1 MNKIF
6 LSLIFSLL
14 ISFVSKVYGQ
24 FPGQGRQKYIYVS
37 TSGNDGA
44 DGSATKPLKTITKA
58 VSFAL
63 PGDKILVLGGVYRES
78 VIFGRGGSSE
88 NTRIT
93 LQALNAG
100 KVTLK
105 GSDRKV
111 NWIKGKSGLWKCSLD
126 TDMKALMLFSNGK
139 KLAYVSTLEACKI
152 AFRWIKEEE
161 NGKTVIWANFGA
173 ENPNKL
179 ITEVTTRKYGIS
191 AKANVD
197 YITIK
202 GIDVSQIAND
212 YASIYTE
219 QPGAIATENGKHWD
233 ILNCSVSDC
242 RAVGISLGV
251 SGHTYEDISP
261 RKPEFSDYNDL
272 ITIGHHNIKNNHI
285 FNCGQAGIFGLLG
298 GTSSTIEDNLIE
310 NINPDRSYS
319 GTESAGIRL
328 AMAVDATIVHNLI
341 RRINGENSYGVFLGP
356 IFQGTRLSR
365 NIVSD
370 SEAGLFYLF
379 KNHGP
384 VLFDNNIL
392 AMANTSAKAAEGV
405 KMVASEAN
413 VFVQNLFYNCSFSN
427 GQQPGKSVST
437 SNFLPHSLVIKQTIP
452 ALNIDHR
459 WYSNLFIGKG
469 AGISKAAGCEADFNL
484 YADGALPL
492 AWADR
497 NSVKADKSFSL
508 RLEHH
513 QKSLVLLLDKK
524 ALKAIK
530 IPVLTADFLGFFALS
545 KQYVEYPN
553 GKKIT
558 VDMDFLKNGSR
569 TSTRYPGP
577 FYQGTRLQQKIKLF

>member
-6 LSLIFSLL
+6 LSLIFSVL
-14 ISFVSKVYGQ
+14 ISFLGKAYDHI
-24 FPGQGRQKYIYVS
+24 PGQGRQKSIYVS

-44 DGSATKPLKTITKA
+44 EGSAAKPLRTITKA
-58 VSFAL
+58 VSRAL
-63 PGDKILVLGGVYRES
+63 PGEKILVSAGVYRES
-78 VIFGRGGSSE
+78 VVFGCGGSSE

-93 LQALNAG
+93 LEALNAG

-105 GSDRKV
+105 GSDRKTG
-111 NWIKGKSGLWKCSLD
+111 WIKGKNKLWKCSLD
-126 TDMKALMLFSNGK
+126 STIKELMLFSNGE
-139 KLAYVSTLEACKI
+139 KLVNVPTLQECSI
-152 AFRWIKEEE
+152 AFRWMREEE
-161 NGKTVIWANFGA
+161 KGKTVIWANFGA
-173 ENPNKL
+173 GDPNVL
-179 ITEVTTRKYGIS
+179 LTEVAVRKFGIS

-202 GIDVSQIAND
+202 GINVTQIAND

-219 QPGAIATENGKHWD
+219 QPGAIDTKNGKHWD

-242 RAVGISLGV
+242 RAVGISIGV
-251 SGHTYEDISP
+251 SGHIYEDITP
-261 RKPEFSDYNDL
+261 RKPEFSDYTDM
-272 ITIGHHNIKNNHI
+272 IAVGHHNIKNNHI

-310 NINPDRSYS
+310 NINQDRGYT

-328 AMAVDATIVHNLI
+328 AMSVDAAIVHNLV
-341 RRINGENSYGVFLGP
+341 RRINGENSYGIFLGP
-356 IFQGTRLSR
+356 IFQGTKVSR

-384 VLFDNNIL
+384 ALFDNNIL
-392 AMANTSAKAAEGV
+392 VMADSADIGMEGV
-405 KMVASEAN
+405 KMMASEAN

-427 GQQPGKSVST
+427 GLQPGRSVST

-459 WYSNLFIGKG
+459 WYGNLFIGKG
-469 AGISKAAGCEADFNL
+469 AGITKVAGCEADFNL
-484 YADGALPL
+484 YADGALSL
-492 AWADR
+492 EWADP
-497 NSVKADKSFSL
+497 NSVKAVKSFPL
-508 RLEHH
+508 RLEHNP
-513 QKSLVLLLDKK
+513 KGVELLLDKE
-524 ALKAIK
+524 ALNAIK
-530 IPVLTADFLGFFALS
+530 IPAFTADFLGFFALS

-558 VDMDFLKNGSR
+558 VGRDFLETGAGNSP
-569 TSTRYPGP
+569 RYPGP
-577 FYQGTRLQQKIKLF
+577 FYQGTGLQQKIKLF